1 MKKFLF
7 SVLFCQGVVAFA
19 QPVIQPFTPLFG
31 ATINVF
37 DITDSIP
44 INFPMSGNQSWDFS
58 NAITQSSFSITLV
71 DPISTP
77 YTADFPTAN
86 FAQTINSGTTPLAYF
101 YGVINQDSLYGL
113 GARSVVI
120 PTANFNYID
129 PNVSFRFPMNY
140 LTTISDISTDNQG
153 DWENDTRKYIAY
165 GDVVT
170 PFGTYNN
177 VAMFRD
183 QEWDSTGALISTKFL
198 WASVA
203 NLNTIIEIDS
213 SDGTGNVYD
222 LSSLTSI
229 GQLKL
234 KDKYSY
240 SLSSNFSNGNDAS
253 LLSLL
258 LNEQANVTLELFS
271 AEGKSSESLIN
282 NQILNG
288 QQQIGINTN
297 GLTSGIYFLKL
308 QIGNDVIVEK
318 MIVI

>member
-1 MKKFLF
+1 MKKFLLTL
-7 SVLFCQGVVAFA
+7 LFCKGIVVFA
-19 QPVIQPFTPLFG
+19 QPVIQPFTPTFG
-31 ATINVF
+31 ATINVY

-58 NAITQSSFSITLV
+58 NAVTQATFSITLV
-71 DPISTP
+71 NPTSTP
-77 YTADFPTAN
+77 YSADFPTAN
-86 FAQTINSGTTPLAYF
+86 FAQTINSGSTPLAYF

-113 GARSVVI
+113 GARSVAI
-120 PTANFNYID
+120 PTANFDYIN
-129 PNVSFRFPMNY
+129 PNVSFKFPMNY

-177 VAMFRD
+177 VVMFRD
-183 QEWDSTGALISTKFL
+183 QEWDSTGALISTKYL

-213 SDGTGNVYD
+213 SDGTGNAYG

-234 KDKYSY
+234 KDKYSF
-240 SLSSNFSNGNDAS
+240 SLMSNLIDGNQS
-253 LLSLL
+253 WLSLTL
-258 LNEQANVTLELFS
+258 KEQAKVKLELIS
-271 AEGKSSESLIN
+271 ADGKSTETIIN
-282 NQILNG
+282 NQKLSGN
-288 QQQIGINTN
+288 QQIDIKTNT
-297 GLTSGIYFLKL
+297 LSSGIYFLKI
-308 QIGNDVIVEK
+308 QIDEDVIVEK
-318 MIVI
+318 MVII